1 MTQCIVHDI
10 DAAQEG
16 ERARGWLLD
25 QGGGEYER
33 GLLRKQGEEEFAM
46 VQEGE
51 GVRGWS
57 LEQEDGERAR
67 GWLREGVVAREGER
81 ANVIINGCKN

>member
-1 MTQCIVHDI
+1 M
-10 DAAQEG
+10 
-16 ERARGWLLD
+16 
-25 QGGGEYER
+25 
-33 GLLRKQGEEEFAM
+33 LREQGEEEFLR

-57 LEQEDGERAR
+57 QEQEDGERAR
-67 GWLREGVVAREGER
+67 VWSHEGVVAREGER